1 MADRIPFVDLQRGH
15 QALGGALEA
24 RVIEVVRSGRYV
36 LGPQVER
43 LEQAMADYLGVDHA
57 IAVGSGSDALRL
69 SLVALDIGVGD
80 EVITTP
86 FTFAATLEAIVH
98 TGATPVL
105 VDIDPDT
112 YNLDP
117 RAVAAAVTTNT
128 RAILPVHLF
137 GLPADMG
144 RICALASRRGLA
156 VVEDC
161 AQSLGARI
169 DGRPVGSFGD
179 AAAFSFYPTK
189 ILGGIGDG
197 GLIAT
202 GDARLARRLRRLRNH
217 GDDGAG
223 GYDMAGFNSR
233 LDEIQAAVLTLKLD
247 HLDARVARRRR
258 IAARYNQQ
266 LLATGAQLPTAGAG
280 VTHAYGYYTLSVAKR
295 DRLREQLGNAGIG
308 SALYYASPLHLHPR
322 LAATS
327 RFGALPRTE
336 AAAARCLSLPIFPE
350 LSDAEVDYVALS
362 AARCLTQGA

>member
-1 MADRIPFVDLQRGH
+1 M
-15 QALGGALEA
+15 
-24 RVIEVVRSGRYV
+24 
-36 LGPQVER
+36 
-43 LEQAMADYLGVDHA
+43 
-57 IAVGSGSDALRL
+57 
-69 SLVALDIGVGD
+69 
-80 EVITTP
+80 
-86 FTFAATLEAIVH
+86 H

-144 RICALASRRGLA
+144 RICALASRRGPA

-202 GDARLARRLRRLRNH
+202 G
-217 GDDGAG
+217 
-223 GYDMAGFNSR
+223 
-233 LDEIQAAVLTLKLD
+233 
-247 HLDARVARRRR
+247 
-258 IAARYNQQ
+258 
-266 LLATGAQLPTAGAG
+266 AQLPTAGAG
-280 VTHAYGYYTLSVAKR
+280 VAHAYGYYTLSVAKR

-327 RFGALPRTE
+327 RFSALPRAE
-336 AAAARCLSLPIFPE
+336 AAATRCLSLPIFPE

>member
-24 RVIEVVRSGRYV
+24 RVIEVVRSDRYV

-179 AAAFSFYPTK
+179 AAAFSFYPGK
-189 ILGGIGDG
+189 NLGG
-197 GLIAT
+197 
-202 GDARLARRLRRLRNH
+202 
-217 GDDGAG
+217 
-223 GYDMAGFNSR
+223 YP
-233 LDEIQAAVLTLKLD
+233 EPAA
-247 HLDARVARRRR
+247 
-258 IAARYNQQ
+258 
-266 LLATGAQLPTAGAG
+266 P
-280 VTHAYGYYTLSVAKR
+280 
-295 DRLREQLGNAGIG
+295 
-308 SALYYASPLHLHPR
+308 PR
-322 LAATS
+322 LYNK
-327 RFGALPRTE
+327 
-336 AAAARCLSLPIFPE
+336 
-350 LSDAEVDYVALS
+350 AEGY
-362 AARCLTQGA
+362 T

>member
-144 RICALASRRGLA
+144 RICALASSRGLA

-169 DGRPVGSFGD
+169 DGRPVGSFGE

-197 GLIAT
+197 GLI
-202 GDARLARRLRRLRNH
+202 
-217 GDDGAG
+217 
-223 GYDMAGFNSR
+223 
-233 LDEIQAAVLTLKLD
+233 
-247 HLDARVARRRR
+247 
-258 IAARYNQQ
+258 
-266 LLATGAQLPTAGAG
+266 ATGAQLPTAGAG

-327 RFGALPRTE
+327 RFGALPRAE
-336 AAAARCLSLPIFPE
+336 AAATRCLSLPIFPE

>member
-86 FTFAATLEAIVH
+86 FTFAATGEAIVH

-144 RICALASRRGLA
+144 RICALASSRGLA

-169 DGRPVGSFGD
+169 DGRPVGSFGE

-202 GDARLARRLRRLRNH
+202 D
-217 GDDGAG
+217 
-223 GYDMAGFNSR
+223 
-233 LDEIQAAVLTLKLD
+233 
-247 HLDARVARRRR
+247 
-258 IAARYNQQ
+258 
-266 LLATGAQLPTAGAG
+266 AQLPTAGAG

-327 RFGALPRTE
+327 RFGALPRAE
-336 AAAARCLSLPIFPE
+336 AAATRCLSLPIFPE